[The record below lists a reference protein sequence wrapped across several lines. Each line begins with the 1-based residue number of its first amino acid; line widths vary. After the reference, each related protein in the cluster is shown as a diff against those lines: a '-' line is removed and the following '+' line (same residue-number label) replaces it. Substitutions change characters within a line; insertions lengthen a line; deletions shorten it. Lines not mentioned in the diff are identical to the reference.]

1 MLYSLTA
8 DSRCNK
14 CLLSVINTN
23 NLLYQVRD
31 DTPIDASGTRRKPD
45 SFLHEVTGEAF
56 TEEGRGELGFAHHP
70 LLFPTPPAFLFQASF
85 SSVDPTRHHFNGIL
99 GNAHVSLP
107 SSLFTTSARINPATC
122 FLSPLGTLLERVMPT
137 VTPQVHKHTHGWTFL
152 QSTHSPFLK
161 CPALHL
167 QLQ

>member
-1 MLYSLTA
+1 
-8 DSRCNK
+8 
-14 CLLSVINTN
+14 
-23 NLLYQVRD
+23 
-31 DTPIDASGTRRKPD
+31 
-45 SFLHEVTGEAF
+45 
-56 TEEGRGELGFAHHP
+56 
-70 LLFPTPPAFLFQASF
+70 
-85 SSVDPTRHHFNGIL
+85 
-99 GNAHVSLP
+99 LP

-137 VTPQVHKHTHGWTFL
+137 VAPQVHKHTHGWTFL